1 MTMGG
6 MGVEEIS
13 AKNTHKK
20 MKTLHQTLNPRVW
33 VDKRPQYS
41 SRVWTPPS
49 HLCIDHDPLKTS
61 FIPPLQH
68 ASENHLLHVKKSLS
82 YWIPVTGTDM
92 LTGRRDDFKTNKQT
106 NKECLARAPEL
117 QDGNSKSKHT
127 NAFSCHY
134 HNDNQTTDRV

>member
-20 MKTLHQTLNPRVW
+20 NENPPSNPEPQSLSRQT
-33 VDKRPQYS
+33 PQYS

-92 LTGRRDDFKTNKQT
+92 LTGRRDDFKTNK
-106 NKECLARAPEL
+106 ECLARAPEL

-127 NAFSCHY
+127 NAFSCHC

>member
-92 LTGRRDDFKTNKQT
+92 LTGRRDDFKTNKQ
-106 NKECLARAPEL
+106 RV
-117 QDGNSKSKHT
+117 
-127 NAFSCHY
+127 SCTCSW
-134 HNDNQTTDRV
+134 TTGWKLKVKTYKCIFLSLS